1 MSLGST
7 SLVHCIKPGMEMGGA
22 GGEKKGDIVAIL
34 VQNYAIDKSSELFKH
49 LIKRVFCNL

>member
-1 MSLGST
+1 
-7 SLVHCIKPGMEMGGA
+7 MGGA